1 MLGARN
7 CGMEILGTDMKISM
21 RHIGFWLL
29 LGACFGAGGPALA
42 HTGLH
47 IGGGWGAGLSHPF
60 LGLDHML
67 AMLSV
72 GALAAIAGG
81 RALWALP
88 LTFMGVMAL
97 GGVLGMAGIDLP
109 AVEQGIAASLIVFG
123 VLLATRVG
131 LPMPAA
137 MAVVGVFALFHG
149 HAHGAELPEMSSEAA
164 YAAGFV
170 LATGVLHL
178 LGIGIA
184 LGLARF
190 GSWALPLTRLAGGA
204 VAVCGVVL
212 LAG

>member
-1 MLGARN
+1 
-7 CGMEILGTDMKISM
+7 MKNSM

-29 LGACFGAGGPALA
+29 LGACFATGGPALA

-47 IGGGWGAGLSHPF
+47 IGGGLGAGLSHPF

-97 GGVLGMAGIDLP
+97 GGVLAMAGVDLP
-109 AVEQGIAASLIVFG
+109 AIEQGIAASLIVFG
-123 VLLATRVG
+123 ALLALRLG
-131 LPMPAA
+131 LPTPAA

-149 HAHGAELPEMSSEAA
+149 YAHGAELPEIGSEAA

-170 LATGVLHL
+170 LATGILHL
-178 LGIGIA
+178 LGAGIA
-184 LGLARF
+184 LGLARS
-190 GSWALPLTRLAGGA
+190 GNWALPLTRLAGGA
-204 VAVCGVVL
+204 LAACGVL
-212 LAG
+212 FLAS